1 MKLYCCIFGSITQ
14 NNLKVFIALMLSA
27 SISVSYAQNAPQK
40 ATRQSALDAFSG
52 GKYDMAY
59 VQYSELSTL
68 YPKDPLYKYYRGVCL
83 VRLEREPE
91 PAAKLLK
98 ESIRESAA
106 IRSVPPDARF
116 YLGRALQ
123 MSGHFAEAIQS
134 YEDYS
139 ESAGKKAA
147 KDMNVPE
154 FIKQCEAGKGT
165 IEAAAAS
172 KMEIVSGDS
181 VVSVGEEATQE
192 VVGKHEE
199 LPESYDKLLSEAI
212 ILQNRSD
219 SAMAVAVKY
228 RGDME
233 KAEGTARSSLWAK
246 IQETEKQSFYY
257 RSTADQKM
265 AEAGKLAGIS
275 ESVIQDTAPDPDPGK
290 AAIVTAAATATDKS
304 DITVT
309 GQKADSSSATGK
321 QVIVNPQ
328 PQVKEV
334 FSEFIVTEKPVYKPG
349 EKVVVNPQVPPGL
362 IYRIQMAVFRNPV
375 VPSYFKGISPIN
387 GFRNE
392 VSGITTYYAGIF
404 RKSADAAK
412 ALPRVKSLGFK
423 DAYVIALMDKKTVS
437 ADRAAMLEKEWGVK
451 PLYTIK
457 TGPEPVRDTI
467 PQTLVFRV
475 EVKRSPKP
483 LPKDQLEGVKKMA
496 GTRGFDIIV
505 TEKKQNIY
513 IIGTFLTYKSASEYA
528 DLLIRNGYRDSKVVA
543 YLGKR
548 EIPVETARKLFD
560 EY

>member
-1 MKLYCCIFGSITQ
+1 ML
-14 NNLKVFIALMLSA
+14 LSA
-27 SISVSYAQNAPQK
+27 SILTSYAQNAPQK

-52 GKYDMAY
+52 GKYDLAY
-59 VQYSELSTL
+59 IQYSELSSL

-83 VRLEREPE
+83 VRLERDAE
-91 PAAKLLK
+91 PAANLLK

-134 YEDYS
+134 YENFS

-165 IEAAAAS
+165 IEAAAAG
-172 KMEIVSGDS
+172 KMEIVPKDS
-181 VVSVGEEATQE
+181 AVSAGEEVTSE

-199 LPESYDKLLSEAI
+199 LPESYDKLLSEAL
-212 ILQNRSD
+212 ILQKRSD

-233 KAEGTARSSLWAK
+233 KAVGTARSSLWAK
-246 IQETEKQSFYY
+246 IQETEKQSYYY
-257 RSTADQKM
+257 RSMADQKM

-275 ESVIQDTAPDPDPGK
+275 ESVPQDTTPDPDPGK
-290 AAIVTAAATATDKS
+290 ATIVAAAATATDKTEIS
-304 DITVT
+304 VT
-309 GQKADSSSATGK
+309 AQTADSSSVTGK
-321 QVIVNPQ
+321 QVIDNPQ

-334 FSEFIVTEKPVYKPG
+334 FSEFVVTEKPVYKPG
-349 EKVVVNPQVPPGL
+349 EKVAVNPEVPPGL

-375 VPSYFKGISPIN
+375 APSYFKGISPIN

-392 VSGITTYYAGIF
+392 ASGITTYYAGIF

-437 ADRAAMLEKEWGVK
+437 ADRAAVLEKEWGVK

-457 TGPEPVRDTI
+457 EGPEPVRDTV
-467 PQTLVFRV
+467 PLTLVFRV

-483 LPKDQLEGVKKMA
+483 LPKEQLEGMRKMA
-496 GTRGFDIIV
+496 GARGFDIIV

-513 IIGTFLTYKSASEYA
+513 IIGTFLTYKSASEYS

>member
-1 MKLYCCIFGSITQ
+1 
-14 NNLKVFIALMLSA
+14 MLSA

-83 VRLEREPE
+83 VRLERDPE

-219 SAMAVAVKY
+219 SAK
-228 RGDME
+228 
-233 KAEGTARSSLWAK
+233 
-246 IQETEKQSFYY
+246 
-257 RSTADQKM
+257 
-265 AEAGKLAGIS
+265 
-275 ESVIQDTAPDPDPGK
+275 
-290 AAIVTAAATATDKS
+290 
-304 DITVT
+304 
-309 GQKADSSSATGK
+309 
-321 QVIVNPQ
+321 
-328 PQVKEV
+328 
-334 FSEFIVTEKPVYKPG
+334 
-349 EKVVVNPQVPPGL
+349 
-362 IYRIQMAVFRNPV
+362 
-375 VPSYFKGISPIN
+375 
-387 GFRNE
+387 
-392 VSGITTYYAGIF
+392 
-404 RKSADAAK
+404 
-412 ALPRVKSLGFK
+412 
-423 DAYVIALMDKKTVS
+423 
-437 ADRAAMLEKEWGVK
+437 
-451 PLYTIK
+451 
-457 TGPEPVRDTI
+457 
-467 PQTLVFRV
+467 
-475 EVKRSPKP
+475 
-483 LPKDQLEGVKKMA
+483 
-496 GTRGFDIIV
+496 
-505 TEKKQNIY
+505 
-513 IIGTFLTYKSASEYA
+513 
-528 DLLIRNGYRDSKVVA
+528 
-543 YLGKR
+543 
-548 EIPVETARKLFD
+548 
-560 EY
+560 